1 MNIFNYDNPI
11 SEIDINGI
19 NLRIVQGLIRN
30 KEITYLLYTNGEIIG
45 EFYSVSDIKEIIKY
59 IQSKLVK
66 NIN

>member
-1 MNIFNYDNPI
+1 MENVNPLMQKI
-11 SEIDINGI
+11 KLPGRTFQLPSRGA
-19 NLRIVQGLIRN
+19 
-30 KEITYLLYTNGEIIG
+30 LYANGEIIG